1 MKPWIRRMVPAQL
14 RQVAKRMLIGLGA
27 EPLVARVA
35 DNGPSGPQLLAVV
48 RSEREWREWA
58 DANATLLTPDVSRRI
73 VAHALRHGVET
84 PMFGPR
90 PGSAV
95 EMAGDEPRESL
106 LALGLNARLRA
117 TLQVLA
123 AQPVAHETWTAR
135 VYAHEGLTA
144 FALAMRGRYPRF
156 IGSEYAPDDAAA
168 RAIWPVPAVDIMQS
182 PFADAAFDVVLT
194 NEVLEHVPDL
204 MAALRDTVRILKP
217 GGKLIGTFPFD
228 WGAAVTDIR
237 ARLTPAGVEHVKPPE
252 YHGNPVDPEGGSLVF
267 QIPGWD
273 VLEMCRAAG
282 FSDACM
288 VFTGSARLG
297 ITSRDIPGVFVLEA
311 TR

>member
-1 MKPWIRRMVPAQL
+1 MSRIRRMVPAPL
-14 RQVAKRMLIGLGA
+14 RRAAKRILLGMSA
-27 EPLVARVA
+27 EPLIQRVTG
-35 DNGPSGPQLLAVV
+35 DGPEGPTLLHRA
-48 RSEREWREWA
+48 RSESEWRDWA
-58 DANATLLTPDVSRRI
+58 SAHAAQLAPDAARAMM
-73 VAHALRHGVET
+73 AHALKYGVT
-84 PMFGPR
+84 VPMFGR
-90 PGSAV
+90 VAAADV
-95 EMAGDEPRESL
+95 QLAGDEPRESL

-135 VYAHEGLTA
+135 IYAHEALTT
-144 FALAMRGRYPRF
+144 FALAMRGRYARF
-156 IGSEYAPDDAAA
+156 VGSEYAPDEDAA

-182 PFADAAFDVVLT
+182 PFPDACFDIVLT

-204 MAALRDTVRILKP
+204 MAALSETVRILRP

-228 WGAAVTDIR
+228 WGAATTDIR
-237 ARLTPAGVEHVKPPE
+237 ARLTPDGIEHVKPPE

-273 VLEMCRAAG
+273 ILDMCRAAG
-282 FSDACM
+282 FSDASM
-288 VFTGSARLG
+288 VFTGSGRLG
-297 ITSRDIPGVFVLEA
+297 ITSRDIPGVFVIEA